1 MLYVYAT
8 RFDTIENFEKFL
20 VCPDLHSILRIL
32 TPRTACMTMYNR
44 AGQASLVVVCDRQQ
58 NALRACL
65 VCPVKFYR
73 SSHRIFGYMHGVLN
87 IDYL

>member
-20 VCPDLHSILRIL
+20 ICPDLRSILRIL

-44 AGQASLVVVCDRQQ
+44 QQ
-58 NALRACL
+58 NALKGCL